1 MQVRRRF
8 WSTVSV
14 AILVKAYPLEATRAA
29 DGTCFW
35 IAETTVD
42 GRSFSA
48 RSKHGAP
55 NELARQLVADGIPDA
70 PMEIAHAELRGTM
83 SYRSF
88 HAAAKWAFTEG
99 AKGELRRAPYR
110 GAAADLADR
119 FKTVSRVIGSPK
131 KGGEPLPEASEA
143 PEDDEAL
150 PRSHAGGG
158 LASR

>member
-1 MQVRRRF
+1 MQARRRF
-8 WSTVSV
+8 PSTVSV
-14 AILVKAYPLEATRAA
+14 AILVKAYPLETTRTA

-35 IAETTVD
+35 IAETTVV

-88 HAAAKWAFTEG
+88 HAAAKWTYTETAG
-99 AKGELRRAPYR
+99 TPLHRIPYREFDAAALRRS
-110 GAAADLADR
+110 L
-119 FKTVSRVIGSPK
+119 K
-131 KGGEPLPEASEA
+131 KGGEPLPEVSEA

-150 PRSHAGGG
+150 PRRHAGGG
-158 LASR
+158 IERR